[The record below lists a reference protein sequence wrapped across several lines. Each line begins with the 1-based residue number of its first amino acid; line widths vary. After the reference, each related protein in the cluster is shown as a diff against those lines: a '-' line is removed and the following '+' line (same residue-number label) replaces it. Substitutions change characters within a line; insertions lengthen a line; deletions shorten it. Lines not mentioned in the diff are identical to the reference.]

1 MASTASR
8 PITARIPNRQADEL
22 RLVAATT
29 GRTVSSLI
37 AAAVAD
43 KLPELRTAA

>member
-1 MASTASR
+1 MSESTQTQ

-22 RLVAATT
+22 RSVAAAT

-37 AAAVAD
+37 AAAVTSQ
-43 KLPELRTAA
+43 LPDLRSA